1 VKTHKG
7 ERAQRRQVL
16 TSSQTSGG
24 IPVEERVGMTL
35 RPAVV
40 SVVLVFALQVSNR
53 VNSQETRVQAEEEAK
68 TGQLDF
74 YAQEAPLRDYIEE
87 ALKRNPSIQEVLAR
101 YRAAVQR
108 VPQVTA
114 LPDPLFGFSQA
125 LRSAETRV
133 GPQRNGFVLSQAFPW
148 FGTLG
153 LRGKVA
159 TQEAAAWDQLYL
171 ARQREVISRVKKAFY
186 DLGYVDTALQITD
199 EDRLLLEHYEGLSQT
214 RYATGQ
220 GLQQAVIKIQAEIT
234 KVINRLELLNQQRV
248 SQAANLNTLMDRRPE
263 EHLPA
268 VARLTLQRVT
278 LDLEALYELGE
289 QNRQELKAAMA
300 LIERSERSIDL
311 AKKDFWPDFM
321 VSAGFVNVGDRDDP
335 AGVAQPPP
343 DNGKNA
349 FSLAVGINIPIWRDK
364 YDAGVQ
370 QAAEEL
376 TAQRSNYANVRNE
389 MEFSIRDQV
398 IRLETLQDQ
407 VDLFEN
413 VLIPQAEEVLR
424 STEAAYE
431 TGQLGVLDLLDS
443 ERVLLDVRLINAR
456 YYSDYLIAL
465 TSLERAVGTKF
476 PR

>member
-1 VKTHKG
+1 M
-7 ERAQRRQVL
+7 L
-16 TSSQTSGG
+16 
-24 IPVEERVGMTL
+24 IL
-35 RPAVV
+35 
-40 SVVLVFALQVSNR
+40 VLVFQGSYR
-53 VNSQETRVQAEEEAK
+53 VHGQSTQAQADEEA
-68 TGQLDF
+68 TPEQQDF
-74 YAQEAPLRDYIEE
+74 YAEEAPLQDYIAE
-87 ALKRNPSIQEVLAR
+87 ALRQNPSIQEVLAR
-101 YRAAVQR
+101 YRAAVQK

-125 LRSAETRV
+125 LRSVETRV
-133 GPQRNGFVLSQAFPW
+133 GPQRNGFMLSQAFPW
-148 FGTLG
+148 FGTLD
-153 LRGKVA
+153 LKGKVA
-159 TQEAAAWDQLYL
+159 TQEAAAWHQVYF

-186 DLGYVDTALQITD
+186 NLGYVDIALQITD
-199 EDRLLLEHYEGLSQT
+199 EDRLLLEHYEGLAQT

-248 SQAANLNTLMDRRPE
+248 SLAANLNTLMDRPPQNP
-263 EHLPA
+263 LPA
-268 VARLTLQRVT
+268 VEHLSLPRVAV
-278 LDLEALYELGE
+278 DLEALYQLGE

-321 VSAGFVNVGDRDDP
+321 VSAGFVNVGDRGDP
-335 AGVAQPPP
+335 AGIVQPPP

-349 FSLAVGINIPIWRDK
+349 FSLAVGITIPIWRDK

-389 MEFSIRDQV
+389 MEYSIRDQA
-398 IRLETLQDQ
+398 IRLETLQEQ

-413 VLIPQAEEVLR
+413 VLIPQADEALR
-424 STEAAYE
+424 STEAAYQ

-456 YYSDYLIAL
+456 YYSDYLTAL
-465 TSLERAVGTKF
+465 ADLERALGTRF